1 MSMRVQVVHFTE
13 GATDPVQGFRSHG
26 VRVVT
31 LADGAGADETYVS
44 CLHFEPGGW
53 ISDPPAVRDS
63 ALLSVHGEATLMGL
77 DADTRA
83 VTGPR
88 LELSPGVGLIL
99 SADAGYRL
107 HSDSGAIVLVVE
119 AERLES
125 TEKGRSTPERI
136 MGATWPGEDQ
146 FKRRRTW
153 LSVLRLI
160 RFRSRFWRPILL
172 ARMESSGWAGMPGET
187 SWWKKFVLGRRVE
200 GRRNAT
206 EPRGATGQRR
216 DGAR

>member
-1 MSMRVQVVHFTE
+1 MKVQVVHFTE
-13 GATDPVQGFRSHG
+13 RATDPVQGFRSHG
-26 VRVVT
+26 VKVVT

-53 ISDPPAVRDS
+53 ILDPPAVRDS

-77 DADTRA
+77 DADTQV

-88 LELSPGVGLIL
+88 VELTPGLGLIL
-99 SADAGYRL
+99 NADARYRL

-125 TEKGRSTPERI
+125 TVNGRSDPERI

-153 LSVLRLI
+153 LSVLRMI
-160 RFRSRFWRPILL
+160 RFRLRFWRPILL
-172 ARMESSGWAGMPGET
+172 ARMESAGWAGMPGEK
-187 SWWKKFVLGRRVE
+187 SLWEKLVSGRRVE
-200 GRRNAT
+200 GRGDEGSA
-206 EPRGATGQRR
+206 QR
-216 DGAR
+216 D

>member
-1 MSMRVQVVHFTE
+1 MQVQVVHFTE

-31 LADGAGADETYVS
+31 FADGAGADETYVS

-77 DADTRA
+77 DADTRV

-88 LELSPGVGLIL
+88 LELLPGVGLIL
-99 SADAGYRL
+99 SADATYRL
-107 HSDSGAIVLVVE
+107 HSDSGAIVLVIE

-125 TEKGRSTPERI
+125 TKQGRSTPERI

-153 LSVLRLI
+153 LSVLRMI
-160 RFRSRFWRPILL
+160 RFRLRFWRPILRQRLL
-172 ARMESSGWAGMPGET
+172 ARMESSGWAGMPREKSRWGKLV
-187 SWWKKFVLGRRVE
+187 SGRRVE
-200 GRRNAT
+200 RQGG
-206 EPRGATGQRR
+206 EGSVQR
-216 DGAR
+216 D

>member
-1 MSMRVQVVHFTE
+1 MQVQVVHFTE

-63 ALLSVHGEATLMGL
+63 ALLSVYGEATLMGL
-77 DADTRA
+77 DADTGGIE
-83 VTGPR
+83 GPR
-88 LELSPGVGLIL
+88 LELSPGLGLIV
-99 SADAGYRL
+99 SADATYRL

-153 LSVLRLI
+153 LSVLRLM
-160 RFRSRFWRPILL
+160 RFRLRFWRPILL
-172 ARMESSGWAGMPGET
+172 ARMESSGWAGLPREKSRWGKLI
-187 SWWKKFVLGRRVE
+187 SGRRVE
-200 GRRNAT
+200 GRGGEGSA
-206 EPRGATGQRR
+206 QR
-216 DGAR
+216 D